1 MEKKIIFLENL
12 ERKNAKI
19 IKILFEQ
26 KSLNND
32 NLQEY
37 YNVLNST
44 RYLYKEVKKILN
56 LLQKENSSIVNN
68 YYLYLKTKKLKART
82 KELLKTLN
90 SLVHS

>member
-12 ERKNAKI
+12 ERENSQI
-19 IKILFEQ
+19 IKILFER
-26 KSLNND
+26 KSLNDD

-44 RYLYKEVKKILN
+44 RDLYKEVKIILN
-56 LLQKENSSIVNN
+56 SLQKENSRIVNN
-68 YYLYLKTKKLKART
+68 YYLYLRVKKLKSRT
-82 KELLKTLN
+82 KESLKTLN